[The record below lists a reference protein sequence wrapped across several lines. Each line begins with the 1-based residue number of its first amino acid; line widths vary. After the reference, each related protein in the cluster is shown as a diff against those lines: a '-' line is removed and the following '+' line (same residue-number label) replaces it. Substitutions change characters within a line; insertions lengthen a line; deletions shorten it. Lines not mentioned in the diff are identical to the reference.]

1 MIQEVR
7 FKTINMKEDECRW
20 ALTDLQVYRCPRCG
34 LQLTASF
41 STTDVDQEPY
51 LFCGPCLDGPKKRV
65 LMRMVIGPE
74 PKNG

>member
-20 ALTDLQVYRCPRCG
+20 ALTDLQAYRCPKCG

-41 STTDVDQEPY
+41 STSNVGDEPY
-51 LFCGPCLDGPKKRV
+51 LVCGPCFEGRNKRV
-65 LMRMVIGPE
+65 MMEPVSGPE